1 MSILPYD
8 KPFHMRPTRS
18 FVISLLIAIGLVV
31 AAFQSIGL
39 YVESLWF
46 GSLGFESV
54 FWYRIKAQS
63 FTFLAFFVSS
73 MLVLWILF
81 RLVTPSSGGA
91 RRQFL
96 EFGDQRIFL
105 PVIGN
110 LKNLAPPVAVL
121 IGLFLGLTFSADW
134 TAFALFFNRPAPTG
148 VADPIFGRPL
158 SFFLFTRRYWIQL
171 RHG

>member
-1 MSILPYD
+1 MSILPSD
-8 KPFHMRPTRS
+8 KPFHTRPTRS

-73 MLVLWILF
+73 MLVQWILF
-81 RLVTPSSGGA
+81 RWLRLRREAHVGSSWS
-91 RRQFL
+91 
-96 EFGDQRIFL
+96 
-105 PVIGN
+105 
-110 LKNLAPPVAVL
+110 LA
-121 IGLFLGLTFSADW
+121 
-134 TAFALFFNRPAPTG
+134 
-148 VADPIFGRPL
+148 
-158 SFFLFTRRYWIQL
+158 TRGSSYR
-171 RHG
+171 